1 MPVCIPGH
9 IVVLQEFRTVIL
21 RDITDVEISSRIS
34 IASMLLVCIA
44 IVALGRLRY
53 GFMSFDFTLVEGVRV
68 GVYQILPFVL
78 GLFAHA
84 HGLFRIDSIM
94 LVIFLEGNQAG
105 ESETCREAPKEGYEN
120 AISVGPYTS
129 ARSSQWKTTETN
141 YRFRHM
147 AYRYSLLPAIPD
159 APRHCGDGIF
169 HTMHVMMLCRC
180 LL

>member
-1 MPVCIPGH
+1 
-9 IVVLQEFRTVIL
+9 
-21 RDITDVEISSRIS
+21 
-34 IASMLLVCIA
+34 MLLVCIA

-141 YRFRHM
+141 YRFSPYGVSILVASGDTR
-147 AYRYSLLPAIPD
+147 RSTSLWGWDIPYYACHDSMQMLVVAAAPARLDHLSLSRFQMISRLKAEP
-159 APRHCGDGIF
+159 P
-169 HTMHVMMLCRC
+169 
-180 LL
+180 